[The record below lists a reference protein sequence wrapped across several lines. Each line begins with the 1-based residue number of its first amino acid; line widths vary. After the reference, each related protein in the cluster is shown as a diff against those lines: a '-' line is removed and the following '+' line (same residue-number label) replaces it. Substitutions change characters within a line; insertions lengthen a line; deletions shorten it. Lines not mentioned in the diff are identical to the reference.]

1 MTEEVMEKKVY
12 IGKKAD
18 GTLVYHTDK
27 KAMKDIDGVTKV
39 LQEMPLAEFEAKGCL
54 VREIDGELFFGKT
67 DAEKK
72 AEEDEV
78 RVRLLK
84 KMLADTDYVAAKI
97 SEGSAT
103 REEYA
108 GVIAD
113 RQAWREEINLL
124 EKAA

>member
-1 MTEEVMEKKVY
+1 MTEGVMEKKVY

-27 KAMKDIDGVTKV
+27 KAMKEIDGVTKV
-39 LQEMPLAEFEAKGCL
+39 LQEMPLAEFEAYGCL
-54 VREIDGELFFGKT
+54 VREINGELFFGKT
-67 DAEKK
+67 DAEKQTEK
-72 AEEDEV
+72 NVERV
-78 RVRLLK
+78 RVLK
-84 KMLADTDYVAAKI
+84 KLLSETDYVAAKI

-113 RQAWREEINLL
+113 RQSWREEINSL

>member
-1 MTEEVMEKKVY
+1 MEKKVY

-27 KAMKDIDGVTKV
+27 KAMKELDGVTKV
-39 LQEMPLAEFEAKGCL
+39 LKEMPLEEFEAKGSL
-54 VREIDGELFFGKT
+54 VREINGELFFGKT
-67 DAEKK
+67 DAEKQ
-72 AEEDEV
+72 AEKDEA

-84 KMLADTDYVAAKI
+84 KMLADTDYIAAKI

-108 GVIAD
+108 GKIAE
-113 RQAWREEINLL
+113 RQAWRDEIRQLEE
-124 EKAA
+124 AA